1 MDSYDFK
8 IKLTQLMKN
17 PGLKNTLE
25 VMKFVNNNLDN
36 VLSRLLIMKSNENF
50 KEVLILKCKQFTD
63 ESIKFINKEKISYKK
78 LKYYFEIYTVCNNI
92 LFKIDNSIEK
102 P

>member
-1 MDSYDFK
+1 
-8 IKLTQLMKN
+8 MKN
-17 PGLKNTLE
+17 HGLENTLE

-36 VLSRLLIMKSNENF
+36 VLLISNENF
-50 KEVLILKCKQFTD
+50 KGVLILKCKQFTD

-92 LFKIDNSIEK
+92 LFKIDNSIEN

>member
-17 PGLKNTLE
+17 HGLENTLE

-36 VLSRLLIMKSNENF
+36 VLLISNENF
-50 KEVLILKCKQFTD
+50 KGVLILKCKQFTD